1 MEYFH
6 VQHTLIAMSDGRK
19 YKKNPCAGT
28 KRKAGNKTTKPFP
41 NNWRSKLAKSGFFA
55 KKVHMT

>member
-1 MEYFH
+1 ME
-6 VQHTLIAMSDGRK
+6 K

-28 KRKAGNKTTKPFP
+28 KRKAGNKPTKPFP

-55 KKVHMT
+55 KKVHIT